1 MSEPSWLSTLT
12 AWAETAIER
21 TGLPV
26 DVALFA
32 LILGIGFA
40 LAVLLRA
47 GARRLALRGAS
58 LVSRLGRTSLPP
70 DMSRPASAVGAA
82 VSWLVLL
89 VTVMVATE
97 ALGLP
102 VVTVWLSQVAT
113 YVPRIIAAIFI
124 AALGAVVAKVA
135 RKVVEGAARSASLP
149 AHGRIGRLTEV
160 AVLVAVG
167 LVAVEQLGVEIS
179 LLTTVLLIVVAALFG
194 GAALAFGLGG
204 RDWIANV
211 LSAHYVE
218 RLYQTGQT
226 IRVREYEGK
235 ILRITETAVVLE
247 SADGE
252 VAVPAREFASTPS
265 TLVLRKNPAGEVRS

>member
-1 MSEPSWLSTLT
+1 
-12 AWAETAIER
+12 
-21 TGLPV
+21 
-26 DVALFA
+26 
-32 LILGIGFA
+32 
-40 LAVLLRA
+40 
-47 GARRLALRGAS
+47 
-58 LVSRLGRTSLPP
+58 
-70 DMSRPASAVGAA
+70 
-82 VSWLVLL
+82 
-89 VTVMVATE
+89 MVATE

-124 AALGAVVAKVA
+124 VALGAVMAKLA
-135 RKVVEGAARSASLP
+135 RKIAEGAARSATLP
-149 AHGRIGRLTEV
+149 AHDRIGRLTEV

-167 LVAVEQLGVEIS
+167 LVAVEQLGIEIS

-226 IRVREYEGK
+226 IRVGQFEGR
-235 ILRITETAVVLE
+235 ILRITETVVVLE
-247 SADGE
+247 TADGE
-252 VAVPAREFASTPS
+252 VAVPAREFASVPS
-265 TLVLRKNPAGEVRS
+265 TLVLRKDPAREVRS